1 MSDKNAPHLIHRL
14 RFKRHAITT
23 RPHSRPIRAR
33 QYGGRES
40 TNGRA
45 MTEKEQRLARD
56 RAEIAARVAS
66 FRETQQ
72 KFERE
77 REEYY
82 ETTLAN
88 ALNGS
93 SRPTLWR

>member
-1 MSDKNAPHLIHRL
+1 
-14 RFKRHAITT
+14 
-23 RPHSRPIRAR
+23 
-33 QYGGRES
+33 
-40 TNGRA
+40 
-45 MTEKEQRLARD
+45 MTEQEERLARE

-82 ETTLAN
+82 ATTMGKAWADLSACIPDVKRRRN
-88 ALNGS
+88 REKFVTARNEAAALKFS
-93 SRPTLWR
+93 SQVQQPCER